1 MIDFWLL
8 FLTAIDWSDVPLSN
22 SGVASASF
30 WTGQEGRVCS
40 INPAAHSCA
49 AFLFMCGVSASKSRS
64 RDFEAEEGIRINPQI
79 EQSLRHSR
87 Q

>member
-1 MIDFWLL
+1 MWGEI
-8 FLTAIDWSDVPLSN
+8 VK
-22 SGVASASF
+22 G
-30 WTGQEGRVCS
+30 CS
-40 INPAAHSCA
+40 I
-49 AFLFMCGVSASKSRS
+49 